1 MQFSFPRSLRSKH
14 FRASLTETL
23 ATRAKRE
30 LNAGYGFKR
39 RGTSQGHVALDQAP
53 HVRKRE
59 EKISVREKQSVSE
72 ASRPIV

>member
-30 LNAGYGFKR
+30 R
-39 RGTSQGHVALDQAP
+39 RTSQGHVALDQAP